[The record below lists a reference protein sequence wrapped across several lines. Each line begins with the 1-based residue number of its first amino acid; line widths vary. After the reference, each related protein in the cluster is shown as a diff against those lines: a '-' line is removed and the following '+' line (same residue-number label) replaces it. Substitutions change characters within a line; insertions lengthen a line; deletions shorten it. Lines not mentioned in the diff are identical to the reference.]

1 MTRKEIAVAITLF
14 ASVVALAYS
23 HAAKAAASASALPKI
38 NAERLPDGIQ
48 PQTAVDSRGTLH
60 MIYFKGDP
68 SAGDIEYVTRQP
80 GAPNFSAPIR
90 VNSQSGSAIAIG
102 TVRGP
107 QMALGR
113 DGRVFVVWMGSK
125 QAKPSGPGGADPI
138 LFSRL
143 NNQHSAFEPQHNL
156 MQYATGINGGL
167 SVAAD
172 QASADVYVMW
182 HATGSTPGESNRRV
196 YLARSTDDGAT
207 FARENPVSPAA
218 LGACG
223 CCGMRGFVDDRSSLY
238 ILYRAAAKNIHRDM
252 TLLISTDHGRTFR
265 TTDLAQWQ
273 LDACPMTTNYISESD
288 QHVFSAWET
297 AGQVYFNEIDP
308 RSFALS
314 PVFAA
319 PSPAP
324 GPASA
329 PTNDRKHPAVAANSR
344 GQILLAWTEGTAWSK
359 GGSLAWQL
367 YDESGK
373 PIAAEGRADGIPVWG
388 LPSIV
393 TGPSGDFTILY

>member
-1 MTRKEIAVAITLF
+1 MTRTKFAAALAFSIFAVT
-14 ASVVALAYS
+14 LAYS
-23 HAAKAAASASALPKI
+23 HAATPTAAALPKI
-38 NAERLPDGIQ
+38 TAERLPDGIQ
-48 PQTAVDSRGTLH
+48 PQTAVDSKGVLH

-80 GAPNFSAPIR
+80 SASNFSAPLR
-90 VNSQSGSAIAIG
+90 VNSQPSSAIAIG

-113 DGRVFVVWMGSK
+113 DGRIFVVWMGAK

-143 NNQHSAFEPQHNL
+143 NNGHSAFEPQSNL

-172 QASADVYVMW
+172 QDGNVYAMW
-182 HATGSTPGESNRRV
+182 HANGSAPGEANRRV
-196 YLARSTDDGAT
+196 YLAHSADDGAT
-207 FARENPVSPAA
+207 FARENPVSPAS

-223 CCGMRGFVDDRSSLY
+223 CCGMRGFVDDRGSLY
-238 ILYRAAAKNIHRDM
+238 VLYRAAAENIHRDM

-265 TTDLAQWQ
+265 ASAVAQWQ
-273 LDACPMTTNYISESD
+273 LDACPMTTNYIS
-288 QHVFSAWET
+288 QGYGRVLSAWET
-297 AGQVYFNEIDP
+297 AGQVYFDEIDP

-314 PVFAA
+314 AAFA
-319 PSPAP
+319 AP
-324 GPASA
+324 GPA
-329 PTNDRKHPAVAANSR
+329 NDRKHPAVATNSR

-367 YDESGK
+367 YDEAGK
-373 PIAAEGRADGIPVWG
+373 PIGNAGHSEGVPVWG

-393 TGPSGDFTILY
+393 TGRTGNFTILY